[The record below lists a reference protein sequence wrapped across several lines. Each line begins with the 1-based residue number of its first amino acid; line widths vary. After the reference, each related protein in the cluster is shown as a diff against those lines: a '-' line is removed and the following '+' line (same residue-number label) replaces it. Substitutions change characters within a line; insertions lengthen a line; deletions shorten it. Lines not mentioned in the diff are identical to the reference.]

1 VGRGLFP
8 GTRVPRESLPSAS
21 RAIPERLERLIKE
34 DEMSGKRYGFVVGG
48 AIAGRLFFSQDA
60 AAQAA
65 PGPSRVVTA
74 EEFQMVDEKGTVRA
88 ALSMSMGGPGLILFD
103 KGGKF
108 RAVLSLATGEDSP
121 VLSLGDGEGNHRA
134 TLALRVN
141 GEPYLALLDKGG
153 KVRISLTVDKEK
165 GPRIALLDSNEQTR
179 AALGSVDLT
188 KVTGTGAIETQQPVS
203 LVLFDKDEKPIWKA
217 P

>member
-1 VGRGLFP
+1 M
-8 GTRVPRESLPSAS
+8 
-21 RAIPERLERLIKE
+21 IKE
-34 DEMSGKRYGFVVGG
+34 DEMSGKRYGFLVVIGLTAGLLGG
-48 AIAGRLFFSQDA
+48 AVAGRLLFSQA
-60 AAQAA
+60 VAAQAA
-65 PGPSRVVTA
+65 PGPSRILTA
-74 EEFQMVDEKGTVRA
+74 EEFQLVDEKGTVRA

-134 TLALRVN
+134 TLALKVN

-165 GPRIALLDSNEQTR
+165 GPRVALLDRNEQTR
-179 AALGSVDLT
+179 AALGTVDLT
-188 KVTGTGAIETQQPVS
+188 KVTGTGAIEAQQPVS

>member
-1 VGRGLFP
+1 
-8 GTRVPRESLPSAS
+8 
-21 RAIPERLERLIKE
+21 
-34 DEMSGKRYGFVVGG
+34 MSGKRYGFLVVIGLTAGLLGG
-48 AIAGRLFFSQDA
+48 AVASRVSFSQPV
-60 AAQAA
+60 AAQTA
-65 PGPSRVVTA
+65 PRPSRILTG
-74 EEFQMVDEKGTVRA
+74 EEFQLVDEKGTVRA

-103 KGGKF
+103 KAGKF

-121 VLSLGDGEGNHRA
+121 VLSLGDGQGNHRA

-141 GEPYLALLDKGG
+141 GEPYLALLDKDG
-153 KVRISLTVDKEK
+153 KVRMSLTVDKDK
-165 GPRIALLDSNEQTR
+165 GPRVALLDGNEQTR

-188 KVTGTGAIETQQPVS
+188 KVVGTGAIETQQPVS